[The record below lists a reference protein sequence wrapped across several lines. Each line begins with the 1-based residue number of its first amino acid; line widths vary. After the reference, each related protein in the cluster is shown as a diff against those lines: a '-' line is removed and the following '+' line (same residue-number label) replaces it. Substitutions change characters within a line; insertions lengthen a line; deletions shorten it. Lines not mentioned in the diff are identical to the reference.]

1 MSKDIPLE
9 QEEALTCEEVFLEQE
24 ELLGKQASLEQGEEI
39 MCKKNFSEQKET
51 LNV

>member
-9 QEEALTCEEVFLEQE
+9 QEEALTCKEVFLEQE
-24 ELLGKQASLEQGEEI
+24 GLLGNEASLEQGEKI
-39 MCKKNFSEQKET
+39 MCKKNFSEQEET